1 MKAHVLKIMN
11 NQTQLQ
17 SATPQTMT
25 QPEENTWGMI
35 CHLAAL
41 GMYVFPAFGNI
52 IGALIAWLVF
62 KDRSAFSDDQGKE
75 SLNFQLSLTLYSA
88 IGIAFCIMTFGLGI
102 FVVVPMLGIMSILQI
117 VFIIVAALE
126 ANKGVAY
133 RYPATLRFI
142 K

>member
-1 MKAHVLKIMN
+1 MN
-11 NQTQLQ
+11 EQTQIQ
-17 SATPQTMT
+17 DAMTQTIT

-52 IGALIAWLVF
+52 LGTLIAWMIF
-62 KDRSAFSDDQGKE
+62 KDRSAFADDQGKE

-88 IGIAFCIMTFGLGI
+88 VGIAFCFMTLGI
-102 FVVVPMLGIMSILQI
+102 GLLVVAPLLGIMALLQI
-117 VFIIVAALE
+117 IFIIVAALE
-126 ANKGVAY
+126 ANKGVIY
-133 RYPATLRFI
+133 RYPATIRFI

>member
-1 MKAHVLKIMN
+1 MN
-11 NQTQLQ
+11 DQTQIQ
-17 SATPQTMT
+17 SAPSQTIT
-25 QPEENTWGMI
+25 HPEENTWGMI

-62 KDRSAFSDDQGKE
+62 KDRSSFSDDQGKE

-88 IGIAFCIMTFGLGI
+88 IGIVFCIMTLGLGI

-117 VFIIVAALE
+117 IFIIVAALE
-126 ANKGVAY
+126 ANKGVMY
-133 RYPATLRFI
+133 RYPATIRFI